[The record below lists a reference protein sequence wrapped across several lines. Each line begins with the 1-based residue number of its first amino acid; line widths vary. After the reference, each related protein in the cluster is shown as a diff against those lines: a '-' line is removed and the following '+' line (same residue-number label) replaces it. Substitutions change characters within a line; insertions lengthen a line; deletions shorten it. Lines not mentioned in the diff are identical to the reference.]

1 MTPSEINESLDA
13 FLSAEDRV
21 LVIRGKWGVG
31 KTHFWSNYVSDRI
44 REKQIKQVAYSY
56 ISLFGKSS
64 LSEVRA
70 SIFQAGALIT
80 SEDEIKK
87 EFEETYSTSTRLL
100 SLAPWLQTTAAKATG
115 FARLTGWISNIA
127 KSAPYTDKFSGL
139 IASLEYK
146 LVNKYLICID
156 DLERKGSNLSIRE
169 IMGLIDELAN
179 QKNCKVVLIFN
190 DKSLNKNN
198 DKEEFEEYREKVVD
212 IEIEYN
218 PSFEKT
224 LSAAFA
230 KDDEHLIHLTH
241 LTEALNLKNIRVLRK
256 LKRVLR
262 VFSSVIGNTD
272 PSIKEEFA
280 THAAFIT
287 WAHFMRTEALPYEF
301 IKSRLNESTWS
312 SITNDKVSENE
323 KRYREIAQKINIR
336 PSIFSHFIIEYLEK
350 GYIETN
356 KLHLQTQDLQMK
368 IAQNKAHLELSSIW
382 ESYTDSFADN
392 KLELLERFDSTL
404 NEHIDKIHISE
415 FSSALEMINEL
426 GGDVESLMNDYI
438 KNHSSI
444 LTHPK
449 PEDFLNVARVR
460 FKPFKDKISAL
471 SSSSINYDID
481 EICERIATTRG
492 WNEGDIEYLSSLS
505 VKDIHAW
512 MITNPQNL
520 VAKIR
525 SGLLFF
531 RGLSSSSNEETIKF
545 MRIAENTVGALKL
558 IASTS
563 DLNKRRVANLY
574 NVSIE
579 QQSQT

>member
-44 REKQIKQVAYSY
+44 TKKQIRQVAYSY

-146 LVNKYLICID
+146 LVKKYLICID

-179 QKNCKVVLIFN
+179 QKQCKVVLIFN
-190 DKSLNKNN
+190 DKSLNKSP
-198 DKEEFEEYREKVVD
+198 DKEEFEEYKEKVVD
-212 IEIEYN
+212 VEIEYN
-218 PSFEKT
+218 PSFENT

-230 KDDEHLIHLTH
+230 KGDENLTY
-241 LTEALNLKNIRVLRK
+241 LTPLTDALNLKNIRVLRK
-256 LKRVLR
+256 LKRVLT
-262 VFSSVIGNTD
+262 VFSSVIGNAD

-287 WAHFMRTEALPYEF
+287 WSHFMRTEALPYEF
-301 IKSRLNESTWS
+301 VKSRLHESSWS
-312 SITNDKVSENE
+312 SITNDNISDNE
-323 KRYREIAQKINIR
+323 KRYREISQKIKIR
-336 PSIFSHFIIEYLEK
+336 PSIFSNFIIEYLEK
-350 GYIETN
+350 GYIEID
-356 KLHLQTQDLQMK
+356 KLQIQTQDLQLK
-368 IAQNKAHLELSSIW
+368 TAQNNAHLELNSVW
-382 ESYTDSFADN
+382 NLYTDSFADN
-392 KLELLERFDSTL
+392 KLELLKQFEETL
-404 NEHIDKIHISE
+404 HKHIDKIQISE
-415 FSSALEMINEL
+415 FSSALEMIHEL
-426 GGDVESLMNDYI
+426 GGDAEQLMNDYI
-438 KNHSSI
+438 SIHSSI
-444 LTHPK
+444 LKHPK
-449 PEDFLNVARVR
+449 PEEFLFVARVR
-460 FKPFKDKISAL
+460 FQPFKDKINAL
-471 SSSSINYDID
+471 SSASAKFNID
-481 EICERIATTRG
+481 EISERIATTRG
-492 WNEGDIEYLSSLS
+492 WNEGDIEFLSSLS
-505 VKDIHAW
+505 VEDIHAW
-512 MITNPQNL
+512 MIANPQNM

-531 RGLSSSSNEETIKF
+531 RNLGSNSDEDRMKF
-545 MRIAENTVGALKL
+545 KKISENTIDALRL
-558 IASTS
+558 IASQN

-574 NVSIE
+574 SVSIE
-579 QQSQT
+579 